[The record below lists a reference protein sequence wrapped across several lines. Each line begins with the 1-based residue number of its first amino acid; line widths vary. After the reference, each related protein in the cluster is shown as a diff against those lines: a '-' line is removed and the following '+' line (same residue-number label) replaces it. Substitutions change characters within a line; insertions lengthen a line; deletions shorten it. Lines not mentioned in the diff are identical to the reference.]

1 MQKRVEPLRDFCEF
15 HPLRLEDLAEQ
26 VVAVDELTFVRI
38 LKPINILKI
47 RNLEFF
53 CINFSAIVFIKIV

>member
-1 MQKRVEPLRDFCEF
+1 MQERVEPLRDLGKL
-15 HPLRLEDLAEQ
+15 HPLRLEDLGQQ

>member
-26 VVAVDELTFVRI
+26 VVAVDELTF